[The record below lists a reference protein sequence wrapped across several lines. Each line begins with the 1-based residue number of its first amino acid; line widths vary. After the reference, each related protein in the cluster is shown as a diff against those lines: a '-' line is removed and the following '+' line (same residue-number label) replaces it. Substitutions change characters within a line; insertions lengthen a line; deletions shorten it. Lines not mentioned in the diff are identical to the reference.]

1 MSDRPD
7 AFIADPSKSIVLEV
21 KAGEVV
27 PSDVYPCRYTLR
39 FPRVLKIRFDKDWHE
54 GLWRVARRR
63 IQKCAR
69 ATQMDSTIC
78 FEGWAI

>member
-54 GLWRVARRR
+54 AFSLEDMARLLER
-63 IQKCAR
+63 
-69 ATQMDSTIC
+69 D
-78 FEGWAI
+78 ED